1 MNRINIESNRISF
14 KMYILKL
21 FFDHIGNFNDFK
33 RLENG
38 RYQIDDLFEDQDFR
52 NINENNIL
60 NFSSNYYGF
69 DYMFF
74 PIKQNKQIEE
84 KNSND
89 FTNLL
94 KLLLNIKNKKMIII

>member
-1 MNRINIESNRISF
+1 MNRITNESNRISF
-14 KMYILKL
+14 TMYILKL
-21 FFDHIGNFNDFK
+21 FFDHIGNFDDFK
-33 RLENG
+33 HLES
-38 RYQIDDLFEDQDFR
+38 RKYQIDELLEDKDFIK
-52 NINENNIL
+52 INENNVL
-60 NFSSNYYGF
+60 NLSSNYYGF

-94 KLLLNIKNKKMIII
+94 NI